1 MFCIKCGAKLIE
13 EAKFCPKCGNAVAA
27 STTTSAKVSQ
37 DSPAGQASVTSRE
50 QHTMEEPH
58 ILPAVQQDGDPKRA
72 AKSERESQAP
82 SPGQS
87 KAAPP
92 AWNQGAGIPQSPPI
106 SQANSVPHGNPQAGS
121 MPTTGQ
127 PGNTSPVHPQKAGIP
142 QAPSPG
148 YPGAPIIP
156 PKKKTARWP
165 WVVCGLGVAAIAF
178 VIVAILGSALGQP
191 SEPIEPSSSQVQ
203 EVSLTETF
211 TNEEE
216 GFSFQYPS
224 AWEPVAQEDMDNYA
238 DLAETE
244 STLVLLANEYEDIPE
259 ANSYIMVSRYD
270 TDEGDEEL
278 LALDDEAFLE
288 EFQIDGSHVEASSL
302 TIDGVPVK
310 EVTCTVDE
318 SNLYRRTYYYVAN
331 QGFFR
336 VDMLCSVPQSSE
348 YIRFFDA
355 VMDSYTITV
364 FPEPTEEPSLS
375 PAQYI
380 QMVTGGYRID
390 DPEFTYGDAFN
401 SFFSSP
407 HWEFFISEDDEKIVE
422 FTGDCTYRD
431 TPVTACI
438 QFVIYEEDETFEA
451 VWLDFNEVPQDTATL
466 NSLISTAFEKLEEAV
481 YGPDNEWST
490 SEHYYMKEN
499 DMYASITFYPD
510 GTFSMVA
517 NLYEGLGN
525 VYGTYTVLDDRLSCQ
540 VESRDFGGFVGDD
553 VQEFEMIFVGD
564 NLQYSGAQIGTS
576 VDGSIYTPG

>member
-1 MFCIKCGAKLIE
+1 MFCIKCGAKIVE
-13 EAKFCPKCGNAVAA
+13 GAKFCQKCGAPAAA
-27 STTTSAKVSQ
+27 SGPPSADGAQV
-37 DSPAGQASVTSRE
+37 SPAGKPAGVPSAKQQAAEAAHVSP
-50 QHTMEEPH
+50 QEPN
-58 ILPAVQQDGDPKRA
+58 PTGPPP
-72 AKSERESQAP
+72 SGGSSQAP
-82 SPGQS
+82 SPIQPS
-87 KAAPP
+87 AAPP
-92 AWNQGAGIPQSPPI
+92 AGNQGAGTPPP
-106 SQANSVPHGNPQAGS
+106 V
-121 MPTTGQ
+121 GQ
-127 PGNTSPVHPQKAGIP
+127 PGTDRQGTQQAAGSPTAGQPQNKPPVGS
-142 QAPSPG
+142 QAANPSQTPPPG

-191 SEPIEPSSSQVQ
+191 SEPIEPSSSQVR
-203 EVSLTETF
+203 EVSLTETYA
-211 TNEEE
+211 NEDE
-216 GFSFQYPS
+216 GFSFQYPRG
-224 AWEPVAQEDMDNYA
+224 WKPVAQEDMDDYA
-238 DLAETE
+238 GLAETE
-244 STLVLLANEYEDIPE
+244 STLVLLANENEDIPE

-270 TDEGDEEL
+270 ADEGDEEL

-288 EFQIDGSHVEASSL
+288 EIQIDGSHVEAASL

-310 EVTCTVDE
+310 EITCTVDE

-348 YIRFFDA
+348 FIRFFDA

-364 FPEPTEEPSLS
+364 FPEPTEEPALS
-375 PAQYI
+375 PTQYI

-451 VWLDFNEVPQDTATL
+451 VWLDFNEVPQDTITMNA
-466 NSLISTAFEKLEEAV
+466 LISTAFEELEEAV
-481 YGPDNEWST
+481 YGPANEWAA
-490 SEHYYMKEN
+490 SEHSYMREN
-499 DMYASITFYPD
+499 DLYAAITFYPD

-525 VYGTYTVLDDRLSCQ
+525 VYGTYTVLDDRLSC
-540 VESRDFGGFVGDD
+540 VVDSRDFGGFVGDD
-553 VQEFEMIFVGD
+553 VQEFEMIFAGD
-564 NLQYSGAQIGTS
+564 NLQYSGSQIGTC
-576 VDGSIYTPG
+576 VDGSIYTPS

>member
-1 MFCIKCGAKLIE
+1 MFCIKCGAKIVE
-13 EAKFCPKCGNAVAA
+13 GAKFCQKCGAPVDA
-27 STTTSAKVSQ
+27 SLSATPDLSGASPAEKTDSTPPATPTTAEVPQAT
-37 DSPAGQASVTSRE
+37 PAGQPGGNTQANA
-50 QHTMEEPH
+50 
-58 ILPAVQQDGDPKRA
+58 PAADGV
-72 AKSERESQAP
+72 P
-82 SPGQS
+82 SP
-87 KAAPP
+87 ADPP
-92 AWNQGAGIPQSPPI
+92 EPI
-106 SQANSVPHGNPQAGS
+106 SPADSGVHAPAQTAPAGG
-121 MPTTGQ
+121 PEFT
-127 PGNTSPVHPQKAGIP
+127 PSPV
-142 QAPSPG
+142 
-148 YPGAPIIP
+148 P
-156 PKKKTARWP
+156 PKKKGARWP
-165 WVVCGLGVAAIAF
+165 WVVCGIGIAAV
-178 VIVAILGSALGQP
+178 VIVVLAILGSTLGHSP
-191 SEPIEPSSSQVQ
+191 ASSESPEPEDLSEPSSSQVR
-203 EVSLTETF
+203 EVSLSETY

-224 AWEPVAQEDMDNYA
+224 GWKPVAQEDMGKYE

-244 STLVLLANEYEDIPE
+244 STLVLLANENEDIPD

-270 TDEGDEEL
+270 ADEGDEEL
-278 LALDDEAFLE
+278 LDLDDEAFLE
-288 EFQIDGSHVEASSL
+288 EIQIDGSHVEAASL

-310 EVTCTVDE
+310 EITCTVDE

-348 YIRFFDA
+348 FIRFFDA

-364 FPEPTEEPSLS
+364 FPEPTEEPALS
-375 PAQYI
+375 PTQYI

-451 VWLDFNEVPQDTATL
+451 VWLDFNEVPQDTITMNA
-466 NSLISTAFEKLEEAV
+466 LISTAFEELEEAV
-481 YGPDNEWST
+481 YGPANEWAA
-490 SEHYYMKEN
+490 SEHSYMREN
-499 DMYASITFYPD
+499 DLYAAITFYPD

-525 VYGTYTVLDDRLSCQ
+525 VYGTYTVLDDRLSC
-540 VESRDFGGFVGDD
+540 VVDSRDFGGFVGDD
-553 VQEFEMIFVGD
+553 VQEFEMIFAGD
-564 NLQYSGAQIGTS
+564 NLQYSGSQIGTC
-576 VDGSIYTPG
+576 VDGSIYTPS

>member
-1 MFCIKCGAKLIE
+1 M
-13 EAKFCPKCGNAVAA
+13 
-27 STTTSAKVSQ
+27 
-37 DSPAGQASVTSRE
+37 
-50 QHTMEEPH
+50 
-58 ILPAVQQDGDPKRA
+58 
-72 AKSERESQAP
+72 
-82 SPGQS
+82 
-87 KAAPP
+87 
-92 AWNQGAGIPQSPPI
+92 
-106 SQANSVPHGNPQAGS
+106 
-121 MPTTGQ
+121 
-127 PGNTSPVHPQKAGIP
+127 HPQKAGIP

>member
-1 MFCIKCGAKLIE
+1 MFCIKCGAKIVE
-13 EAKFCPKCGNAVAA
+13 GAKFCQKCGAPAAA
-27 STTTSAKVSQ
+27 SGPPSADGAQV
-37 DSPAGQASVTSRE
+37 SPAGKPAGVPSAKQQAAEAAHVSP
-50 QHTMEEPH
+50 QEPN
-58 ILPAVQQDGDPKRA
+58 PTGPPP
-72 AKSERESQAP
+72 SGGSSQAP
-82 SPGQS
+82 SPIQPS
-87 KAAPP
+87 AAPP
-92 AWNQGAGIPQSPPI
+92 AGNQGAGTPPP
-106 SQANSVPHGNPQAGS
+106 V
-121 MPTTGQ
+121 GQ
-127 PGNTSPVHPQKAGIP
+127 PGTDRQGTQQAAGSPTAGQPQNKPPVGS
-142 QAPSPG
+142 QAANPSQTPPPG

-191 SEPIEPSSSQVQ
+191 SEPIEPSSSQVR
-203 EVSLTETF
+203 EVSLTETYA
-211 TNEEE
+211 NEDE
-216 GFSFQYPS
+216 GFSFQYPRG
-224 AWEPVAQEDMDNYA
+224 WKPVAQEDMDDYA
-238 DLAETE
+238 GLAETE
-244 STLVLLANEYEDIPE
+244 STLVLLANENEDIPE

-270 TDEGDEEL
+270 ADEGDEEL

-288 EFQIDGSHVEASSL
+288 EIQIDGSHVEAASL

-310 EVTCTVDE
+310 EITCTVDE

-348 YIRFFDA
+348 FIRFFDA

-364 FPEPTEEPSLS
+364 FPAPTEEPALS
-375 PAQYI
+375 PTQYI

-451 VWLDFNEVPQDTATL
+451 VWLDFNEVPQDTITMNA
-466 NSLISTAFEKLEEAV
+466 LISTAFEELEEAV
-481 YGPDNEWST
+481 YGPANEWAA
-490 SEHYYMKEN
+490 SEHSYMREN
-499 DMYASITFYPD
+499 DLYAAITFYPD

-525 VYGTYTVLDDRLSCQ
+525 VYGTYTVLDDRLSC
-540 VESRDFGGFVGDD
+540 VVDSRDFGGFVGDD
-553 VQEFEMIFVGD
+553 VQEFEMIFAGD
-564 NLQYSGAQIGTS
+564 NLQYSGSQIGTC
-576 VDGSIYTPG
+576 VDGSIYTPS

>member
-1 MFCIKCGAKLIE
+1 MFCIKCGAKIVE
-13 EAKFCPKCGNAVAA
+13 GAKFCQKCGAPAAA
-27 STTTSAKVSQ
+27 SGPPSADGAQV
-37 DSPAGQASVTSRE
+37 SPAGKPAGVPSAKQQAAEAAHVSP
-50 QHTMEEPH
+50 QEPN
-58 ILPAVQQDGDPKRA
+58 PTGPPP
-72 AKSERESQAP
+72 SGGSSQAP
-82 SPGQS
+82 SPIQPS
-87 KAAPP
+87 AAPP
-92 AWNQGAGIPQSPPI
+92 AGNQGAGTPPP
-106 SQANSVPHGNPQAGS
+106 V
-121 MPTTGQ
+121 GQ
-127 PGNTSPVHPQKAGIP
+127 PGTDRQGTQQAAGSPTAGQPQNKPPVGS
-142 QAPSPG
+142 QAANPSQTPPPG
-148 YPGAPIIP
+148 CPGAPIIP

-191 SEPIEPSSSQVQ
+191 SESIEPSSSQVQ
-203 EVSLTETF
+203 EVSLTETY

-224 AWEPVAQEDMDNYA
+224 AWEPVAQEDMDDYA
-238 DLAETE
+238 GLAETE
-244 STLVLLANEYEDIPE
+244 STLVLLANENEDIPE

-270 TDEGDEEL
+270 ADEGDEEL

-288 EFQIDGSHVEASSL
+288 EIQIDGSHVEAASL

-310 EVTCTVDE
+310 EITCTVDE

-348 YIRFFDA
+348 FIRFFDA

-364 FPEPTEEPSLS
+364 FPEPTEEPALS
-375 PAQYI
+375 PTQYI

-407 HWEFFISEDDEKIVE
+407 HWEFFISEEDEKIVE

-451 VWLDFNEVPQDTATL
+451 VWLDFNEVPQDTITMNA
-466 NSLISTAFEKLEEAV
+466 LISTAFEELEEAV
-481 YGPDNEWST
+481 YGPANEWAA
-490 SEHYYMKEN
+490 SEHSYMREN
-499 DMYASITFYPD
+499 DLYAAITFYPD

-525 VYGTYTVLDDRLSCQ
+525 VYGTYTVLDDRLSC
-540 VESRDFGGFVGDD
+540 VVDSRDFGGFVGDD
-553 VQEFEMIFVGD
+553 VQEFEMIFAGD
-564 NLQYSGAQIGTS
+564 NLQYSGSQIGTC
-576 VDGSIYTPG
+576 VDGSIYTPS

>member
-1 MFCIKCGAKLIE
+1 MFCIKCGAKIVE
-13 EAKFCPKCGNAVAA
+13 GAKFCQKCGAPAAA
-27 STTTSAKVSQ
+27 SGPPSADGAQV
-37 DSPAGQASVTSRE
+37 SPAGKPAGVPSAKQQAAEAAHVSP
-50 QHTMEEPH
+50 QEPN
-58 ILPAVQQDGDPKRA
+58 PKGPPP
-72 AKSERESQAP
+72 SGGSFQAP
-82 SPGQS
+82 SPIQPS
-87 KAAPP
+87 AAPP
-92 AWNQGAGIPQSPPI
+92 AGNQGAGTPPP
-106 SQANSVPHGNPQAGS
+106 V
-121 MPTTGQ
+121 GQ
-127 PGNTSPVHPQKAGIP
+127 PGTDRQGTQQAAGSPTAGQPQNKPPVGS
-142 QAPSPG
+142 QAANPSQTPPPG

-191 SEPIEPSSSQVQ
+191 SEPIEPSSSQVR
-203 EVSLTETF
+203 EVSLTETYA
-211 TNEEE
+211 NEDE
-216 GFSFQYPS
+216 GFSFQYPRG
-224 AWEPVAQEDMDNYA
+224 WKPVAQEDMDDYA
-238 DLAETE
+238 GLAETE
-244 STLVLLANEYEDIPE
+244 STLVLLANENEDIPE

-270 TDEGDEEL
+270 ADEGDEEL

-288 EFQIDGSHVEASSL
+288 EIQIDGSHVEAASL

-310 EVTCTVDE
+310 EITCTVDE

-348 YIRFFDA
+348 FIRFFDA

-364 FPEPTEEPSLS
+364 FPAPTEEPALS
-375 PAQYI
+375 PTQYI

-451 VWLDFNEVPQDTATL
+451 VWLDFNEVPQDTITMNA
-466 NSLISTAFEKLEEAV
+466 LISTAFEELEEAV
-481 YGPDNEWST
+481 YGPANEWAA
-490 SEHYYMKEN
+490 SEHSYMREN
-499 DMYASITFYPD
+499 DLYAAITFYPD

-525 VYGTYTVLDDRLSCQ
+525 VYGTYTVLDDRLSC
-540 VESRDFGGFVGDD
+540 VVDSRDFGGFVGDD
-553 VQEFEMIFVGD
+553 VQEFEMIFAGD
-564 NLQYSGAQIGTS
+564 NLQYSGSQIGTC
-576 VDGSIYTPG
+576 VDGSIYTPS

>member
-13 EAKFCPKCGNAVAA
+13 GAKFCPKCGNAVAA

-92 AWNQGAGIPQSPPI
+92 AWNQGAGIPQSPPV

-288 EFQIDGSHVEASSL
+288 EIQIDGSHVEASSL

-375 PAQYI
+375 PAQNI

-510 GTFSMVA
+510 STFSMVA

>member
-1 MFCIKCGAKLIE
+1 MFCIKCGAKIVE
-13 EAKFCPKCGNAVAA
+13 GAKFCQKCGAPAAA
-27 STTTSAKVSQ
+27 SGPPSADGAQV
-37 DSPAGQASVTSRE
+37 SPAGKPAGVPSAKQQAAEAAHVSP
-50 QHTMEEPH
+50 QEPN
-58 ILPAVQQDGDPKRA
+58 PKGPPP
-72 AKSERESQAP
+72 SGGSFQAP
-82 SPGQS
+82 SPIQPS
-87 KAAPP
+87 AAPP
-92 AWNQGAGIPQSPPI
+92 AGNQGAGTPPP
-106 SQANSVPHGNPQAGS
+106 V
-121 MPTTGQ
+121 GQ
-127 PGNTSPVHPQKAGIP
+127 PGTDRQGTQQAAGSPTAGQPQNKPPVGS
-142 QAPSPG
+142 QAANPSQTPPPG

-191 SEPIEPSSSQVQ
+191 SEPIEPSSSQVR
-203 EVSLTETF
+203 EVSLTETYA
-211 TNEEE
+211 NEDE
-216 GFSFQYPS
+216 GFSFQYPRG
-224 AWEPVAQEDMDNYA
+224 WKPVAQEDMDDYA
-238 DLAETE
+238 GLAETE
-244 STLVLLANEYEDIPE
+244 SILVLLANENEDIPE

-270 TDEGDEEL
+270 ADEGDEEL

-288 EFQIDGSHVEASSL
+288 EIQIDGSHVEAASL

-310 EVTCTVDE
+310 EITCTVDE

-348 YIRFFDA
+348 FIRFFDA

-364 FPEPTEEPSLS
+364 FPEPTEEPALS
-375 PAQYI
+375 PTQYI

-422 FTGDCTYRD
+422 FTGNCTYRD

-451 VWLDFNEVPQDTATL
+451 VWLDFNEVPQDTITM
-466 NSLISTAFEKLEEAV
+466 NVLISTAFEELEEAV
-481 YGPDNEWST
+481 YGPANEWAA
-490 SEHYYMKEN
+490 SEHSYMREN
-499 DMYASITFYPD
+499 DLYAAITFYPD

-525 VYGTYTVLDDRLSCQ
+525 VYGTYTVLDDRLSC
-540 VESRDFGGFVGDD
+540 VVDSRDFGGFVGDD
-553 VQEFEMIFVGD
+553 VQEFEMIFAGD
-564 NLQYSGAQIGTS
+564 NLQYSGSQIGTC
-576 VDGSIYTPG
+576 VDGSIYTPS

>member
-1 MFCIKCGAKLIE
+1 MFCIKCGAKMVE
-13 EAKFCPKCGNAVAA
+13 GAKFCQRCGAPVDA
-27 STTTSAKVSQ
+27 SLSATPDLPGASPIEKTDSTPPATPTTVEVLQAT
-37 DSPAGQASVTSRE
+37 PAGQSGGNTQPNA
-50 QHTMEEPH
+50 
-58 ILPAVQQDGDPKRA
+58 PAADGV
-72 AKSERESQAP
+72 P
-82 SPGQS
+82 SP
-87 KAAPP
+87 ADPP
-92 AWNQGAGIPQSPPI
+92 EPI
-106 SQANSVPHGNPQAGS
+106 SPADSGVHAPAQTAPAGG
-121 MPTTGQ
+121 PEFT
-127 PGNTSPVHPQKAGIP
+127 PSPV
-142 QAPSPG
+142 
-148 YPGAPIIP
+148 P
-156 PKKKTARWP
+156 PKKKGVRWP
-165 WVVCGLGVAAIAF
+165 WVVCGIGIAAV
-178 VIVAILGSALGQP
+178 VIVVLAILGSTLGHSP
-191 SEPIEPSSSQVQ
+191 ASSESPEPADSSEPSSSQVQ

-481 YGPDNEWST
+481 YGPTNEWSA
-490 SEHYYMKEN
+490 SEHSYTREN
-499 DMYASITFYPD
+499 DMYAAITFHPD

-553 VQEFEMIFVGD
+553 VQEFEMIFAGD

>member
-1 MFCIKCGAKLIE
+1 MFCIKCGAKIVE
-13 EAKFCPKCGNAVAA
+13 GAKFCQKCGAPAAA
-27 STTTSAKVSQ
+27 SGPPSADGAQV
-37 DSPAGQASVTSRE
+37 SPAGKPAGVPSAKQQAAEAAHVSP
-50 QHTMEEPH
+50 QEPN
-58 ILPAVQQDGDPKRA
+58 PTGPPP
-72 AKSERESQAP
+72 SGGSSQAP
-82 SPGQS
+82 SPIQPS
-87 KAAPP
+87 AAPP
-92 AWNQGAGIPQSPPI
+92 AGNQGAGTPPP
-106 SQANSVPHGNPQAGS
+106 V
-121 MPTTGQ
+121 GQ
-127 PGNTSPVHPQKAGIP
+127 PGTDRQGTQQAAGSPTAGQPQNKPPVGS
-142 QAPSPG
+142 QAANPSQTPPPG
-148 YPGAPIIP
+148 CPGAPIIP

-191 SEPIEPSSSQVQ
+191 SESIEPSSSQVQ
-203 EVSLTETF
+203 EVSLTETY

-238 DLAETE
+238 GLAETE

-288 EFQIDGSHVEASSL
+288 EIQIDGSHVEAASL

-310 EVTCTVDE
+310 EITCTVDE

-348 YIRFFDA
+348 FIRFFDA

-364 FPEPTEEPSLS
+364 FPEPTEEPVLS
-375 PAQYI
+375 PTQYI

-451 VWLDFNEVPQDTATL
+451 VWLDFNEVPQDTITMNA
-466 NSLISTAFEKLEEAV
+466 LISTAFEELEEAV
-481 YGPDNEWST
+481 YGPANEWAA
-490 SEHYYMKEN
+490 SEHSYMREN
-499 DMYASITFYPD
+499 DLYAAITFYPD

-525 VYGTYTVLDDRLSCQ
+525 VYGTYTVLDDRLSC
-540 VESRDFGGFVGDD
+540 VVDSRDFGGFVGDD
-553 VQEFEMIFVGD
+553 VQEFEMIFAGD
-564 NLQYSGAQIGTS
+564 NLQYSGSQIGTC
-576 VDGSIYTPG
+576 VDGSIYTPS

>member
-288 EFQIDGSHVEASSL
+288 EIQIDGSNVEASSL